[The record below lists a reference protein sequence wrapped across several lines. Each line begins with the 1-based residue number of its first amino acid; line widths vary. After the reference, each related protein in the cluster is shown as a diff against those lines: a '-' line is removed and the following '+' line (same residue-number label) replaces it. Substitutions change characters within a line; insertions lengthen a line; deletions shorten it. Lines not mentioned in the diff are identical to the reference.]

1 MAITIYV
8 MAITIYVMAITIY
21 VMAITIYV
29 MPRYVVRYNSIGY
42 YYSSIQIKTEKN
54 RRIIIHSFLK

>member
-8 MAITIYVMAITIY
+8 TGDNNICNA
-21 VMAITIYV
+21 
-29 MPRYVVRYNSIGY
+29 PLVVRYNSIGY